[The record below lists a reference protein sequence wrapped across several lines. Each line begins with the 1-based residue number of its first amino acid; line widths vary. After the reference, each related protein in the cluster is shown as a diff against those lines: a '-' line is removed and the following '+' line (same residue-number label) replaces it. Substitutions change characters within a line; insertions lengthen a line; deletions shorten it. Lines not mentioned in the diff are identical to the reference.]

1 MGNINGKILRV
12 PIPPLDEER
21 RREIAKKIGRM
32 LEEERTTLRNMRR
45 ETKEFIEELEKEK
58 EITEDEK
65 FSGIEQLQ
73 KLLDDTVSKVEETA
87 AAKEKE
93 ILER

>member
-1 MGNINGKILRV
+1 
-12 PIPPLDEER
+12 
-21 RREIAKKIGRM
+21 M